1 MSILK
6 TRVLEKRCCVGEC
19 DGSQPRANRTSD
31 DGTIEREEIE
41 GPRGTMSGSEE
52 AVRDE
57 DRTRESK
64 VLPLNSRRLTVA
76 NLRKI
81 AHGMSLPVNVPGTEL
96 RQLIDGKLIG
106 MGKEPRNVQVVIV
119 ETESGVERLSLRDEG
134 GIFVDA
140 GDSDL
145 EAETPEVT
153 PLIDLSSVAGDDEA
167 ATSTEEMQHEL
178 QVVTEENK
186 RLKEELTIQQV
197 ENAETR
203 EGMERL
209 QQEVWT
215 CSRNSRLLR

>member
-6 TRVLEKRCCVGEC
+6 TRVLEKQCCVGEC
-19 DGSQPRANRTSD
+19 DGSQPHANRTSD
-31 DGTIEREEIE
+31 DGTIESEGIE

-52 AVRDE
+52 VARDE
-57 DRTRESK
+57 DRRRESK

-119 ETESGVERLSLRDEG
+119 ETESGLERLSLQG

-153 PLIDLSSVAGDDEA
+153 PLIDLGSV
-167 ATSTEEMQHEL
+167 M
-178 QVVTEENK
+178 
-186 RLKEELTIQQV
+186 
-197 ENAETR
+197 
-203 EGMERL
+203 M
-209 QQEVWT
+209 
-215 CSRNSRLLR
+215 RLLHQWRRCSTSYRW